1 MKNDPKSAK
10 SRAGESHVSSLTDGR
25 TPPRLSKNEAQK
37 EPVRL
42 RERVLANG
50 ERSLYLDI
58 YRDGKRSREFLKLY
72 LVVPRTAA
80 DERERI
86 LYKNFIQ
93 VGEDVKAMLHEI
105 QVFKA
110 K

>member
-1 MKNDPKSAK
+1 MTERSRDYPKMRPK
-10 SRAGESHVSSLTDGR
+10 
-25 TPPRLSKNEAQK
+25 K

-80 DERERI
+80 EREHI

-105 QVFKA
+105 QVFKV